1 MKRSVITIAKYSSTV
16 EYNLKTTLDSSG
28 ITKLQQEIKQT
39 ELELQRMSSQEL
51 LSTSQ
56 VSKAQTQIN
65 ALKAALSKSY
75 NGKLGLI
82 DWTKF
87 NSEFTKAKGS
97 VSKLSEAMSTLGVK
111 GKSNMSQ
118 MIGTIGQVDTKMSSL
133 SKTTE
138 KVWNTLGNTVR
149 WGVIASGFQE
159 VMNSLHSS
167 VEYVKDLDTSLTN
180 IMMVTDYS
188 RESMNDYAKSANEAA
203 KALGSTTVA
212 MTDATM
218 VFAQQGQLPF
228 E

>member
-1 MKRSVITIAKYSSTV
+1 MIIISKYSSTI

-65 ALKAALSKSY
+65 ALKTAISKSY

-82 DWTKF
+82 DWSKF

-97 VSKLSEAMSTLGVK
+97 VTSFSESMSKIGSKGSAALSQT
-111 GKSNMSQ
+111 
-118 MIGTIGQVDTKMSSL
+118 IGTIGQIDTKMSSL

-149 WGVIASGFQE
+149 WGIIASGFQE

-188 RESMNDYAKSANEAA
+188 REAMNDYAKSANEAA

-218 VFAQQGQLPF
+218 VFAQQGRSVA
-228 E
+228 